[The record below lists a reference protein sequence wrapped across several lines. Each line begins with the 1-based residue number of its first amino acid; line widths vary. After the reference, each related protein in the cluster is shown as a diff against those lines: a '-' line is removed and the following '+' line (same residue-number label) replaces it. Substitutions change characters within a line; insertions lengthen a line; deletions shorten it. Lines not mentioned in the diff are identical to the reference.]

1 MNDELDNN
9 KIDYILQ
16 ACACV
21 NLRSVSGSITQLYN
35 KLLEPTGLKITQY
48 YMLINI
54 IRYPAVSISNLGEI
68 MSLDQT
74 TVSRNLNILKDLNYV
89 NITTDKHDSRTK
101 FISITDKG
109 LKKLNDATPI
119 WMQVQHAIESN
130 IGREEYEN
138 FLKNVVKLQEVIE
151 SFNE

>member
-1 MNDELDNN
+1 MNDKLDNN

-54 IRYPAVSISNLGEI
+54 IRYPTVSISNLGEI

-74 TVSRNLNILKDLNYV
+74 TVSRNINILKELNYV
-89 NITTDKHDSRTK
+89 NITTDKNDSRTK

-109 LKKLNDATPI
+109 FKKLNDATPI
-119 WMQVQHAIESN
+119 WMQVQNAIERSFD
-130 IGREEYEN
+130 REEYEN
-138 FLKNVVKLQEVIE
+138 FLKSVVKLQEVLE
-151 SFNE
+151 SFHE

>member
-1 MNDELDNN
+1 MNNQLDNN
-9 KIDYILQ
+9 QIDYILQ

-54 IRYPAVSISNLGEI
+54 IRYPTLSISNLGEI

-74 TVSRNLNILKDLNYV
+74 TVSRNINILKELDYV
-89 NITTDKHDSRTK
+89 NITTDKNDSRTK
-101 FISITDKG
+101 FSSITDKG
-109 LKKLNDATPI
+109 FKKLNDATPI
-119 WMQVQHAIESN
+119 WMQVQNAIESSFDK
-130 IGREEYEN
+130 EEYEN
-138 FLKNVVKLQEVIE
+138 FLKNVVKLQEVLE
-151 SFNE
+151 SFND